1 MAVAIFYIFEMWGF
15 CSRFSKSIS
24 HWSASFSSYP
34 PLATVFVADSPFSA
48 TNQLEGNPTVSIY
61 NFLGSNENKKFFR
74 LWLSIDERL
83 WTVER
88 CGLPMN
94 ETSHRHRNFP
104 AILFRRSANL
114 DQYVRASSLARQLGI
129 HRSTLWRWVKEKP
142 SFPRPL
148 KITEGVTL
156 WSIEEVQAWLQ
167 QQGGA
172 TTSEKNR

>member
-1 MAVAIFYIFEMWGF
+1 MAVTFFYIFERWGF
-15 CSRFSKSIS
+15 CNRFSKSIS
-24 HWSASFSSYP
+24 HWSASFLLLSP
-34 PLATVFVADSPFSA
+34 FRVGLVAEPPFSA
-48 TNQLEGNPTVSIY
+48 TNQLEGNTTMSIY

-74 LWLSIDERL
+74 LWLPIDERL

-104 AILFRRSANL
+104 AIRSRRSSNL

-129 HRSTLWRWVKEKP
+129 HRSTLWRWAKEKP

-156 WSIEEVQAWLQ
+156 WSLEEVQAWLQ
-167 QQGGA
+167 QQGDP
-172 TTSEKNR
+172 TSPDKNR

>member
-1 MAVAIFYIFEMWGF
+1 MAVTIFYIFERWGF
-15 CSRFSKSIS
+15 CNRFSKSIS
-24 HWSASFSSYP
+24 HWSASFLLLSP
-34 PLATVFVADSPFSA
+34 FRVDFVAKTHFSA

-74 LWLSIDERL
+74 LWLPIDERL

-104 AILFRRSANL
+104 AILFRRRANL

-148 KITEGVTL
+148 NPTSRVAR
-156 WSIEEVQAWLQ
+156 SQAH
-167 QQGGA
+167 
-172 TTSEKNR
+172 